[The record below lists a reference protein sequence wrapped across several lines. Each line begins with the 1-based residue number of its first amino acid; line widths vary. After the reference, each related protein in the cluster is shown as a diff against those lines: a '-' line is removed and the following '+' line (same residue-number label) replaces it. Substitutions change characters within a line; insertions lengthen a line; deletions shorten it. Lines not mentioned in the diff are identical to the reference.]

1 MGNKIAEA
9 RKKKSISQEEL
20 AKKSGISRATISG
33 LESGRITITTT
44 DTLKK
49 IADALGEK
57 VGDIFLQIK
66 FNKLNLNVILL
77 SKDISIY
84 LR

>member
-49 IADALGEK
+49 IVDALGEK

-66 FNKLNLNVILL
+66 FNKLNLNAILL

>member
-1 MGNKIAEA
+1 MKITMGNKITEA
-9 RKKKSISQEEL
+9 RKKKCISQEEL
-20 AKKSGISRATISG
+20 AKKSGVSRSTISG

-57 VGDIFLQIK
+57 IGDIF
-66 FNKLNLNVILL
+66 FT
-77 SKDISIY
+77 D
-84 LR
+84 

>member
-66 FNKLNLNVILL
+66 FNKLNLNAILL

>member
-57 VGDIFLQIK
+57 VGDIF
-66 FNKLNLNVILL
+66 FT
-77 SKDISIY
+77 D
-84 LR
+84 